1 MILLVTGVVSSPSF
15 PGNYPNNI
23 DRTESLKVASGKTLR
38 IEFTHFAVYPSWNCS
53 SDYVKV
59 TDGDGTILLD
69 RSCGYSNVTSTNS
82 YYFSPPIITTKSN
95 TVDIFFHTNSGGTQV
110 GWTLNWMAVTQGI

>member
-38 IEFTHFAVYPSWNCS
+38 IEFTHFAVYPSWNCG
-53 SDYVKV
+53 SDYVKI

-69 RSCGYSNVTSTNS
+69 KSCGYSAMSS
-82 YYFSPPIITTKSN
+82 SSSFYFAPPIITTQTN
-95 TVDIFFHTNSGGTQV
+95 RVEIRFHTDSRNAGSGWSLT
-110 GWTLNWMAVTQGI
+110 WTSI